1 MDCGVAWTWRNAVNR
16 ERWEKIKDLF
26 GSTVELD
33 PSQRSDFLSDAC
45 GSDDALRAEVESLL
59 ASYQRTEALDEH
71 QPPLP
76 YGEKLVGQR
85 LGAYQVLHEMGQGGM
100 AAVYAAVR
108 ADDEYRKR
116 VAIKVVLPYLASED
130 MLRRFRNERQT
141 LATLDHP
148 NIVKLLDGGSTEQGL
163 PYLVMEY
170 IEGTPIDQHCDS
182 HRLSISERLRLFRTV
197 CAAVHYAHQ
206 NLVIHRDLKPSNIVV
221 TADGTPKLLD
231 FGIAKL
237 LNPEGGAQ
245 TLQLTLP
252 QLRAM

>member
-33 PSQRSDFLSDAC
+33 PSQRSAFLRDAC
-45 GSDDALRAEVESLL
+45 GSDEALRAEVESLL

-71 QPPLP
+71 QPPQP

-85 LGAYQVLHEMGQGGM
+85 LGAYQVLHQMGQGGM

-130 MLRRFRNERQT
+130 MVRRFRNERQT

-148 NIVKLLDGGSTEQGL
+148 NIVRLLDGGTTDGGL

-170 IEGTPIDQHCDS
+170 VEGVPIDQYCNS
-182 HRLSISERLRLFRTV
+182 RRLSSNERLKLFRV
-197 CAAVHYAHQ
+197 CAG
-206 NLVIHRDLKPSNIVV
+206 PSNTRIR
-221 TADGTPKLLD
+221 TWLC
-231 FGIAKL
+231 IAI
-237 LNPEGGAQ
+237 
-245 TLQLTLP
+245 
-252 QLRAM
+252 